1 MLESTALVPKAP
13 ENESCVGGV
22 PRARVGSRE
31 KLPAHASRSLPPST
45 AAAEAKQAAAG
56 WPAQST
62 FHRLT
67 VVSNY
72 ERKTDAN

>member
-1 MLESTALVPKAP
+1 VLESTALVPKAP

-45 AAAEAKQAAAG
+45 AAAEAKQAAV

-62 FHRLT
+62 LHRLT